1 MALETGT
8 YISDLVATNPT
19 STDAKSQGDDHLRLV
34 KSTVKTTFPNITGA
48 VTPTQVE
55 LNYVV
60 GVTSAIQTQINTK
73 GAIAG
78 QTWTGTHIF
87 PTQTAMDA
95 STKAA
100 TTAYADAAT
109 AAEAALRTSADNT
122 LQTNI
127 NAKANLASP
136 ALTGTPTSPTAT
148 PGTSTTQIAST
159 AFVAAQAFNAALPS
173 QLGNSG
179 KYVTTDGTSASWATI
194 AFPPAG
200 AQGFVTQFT
209 GGNTPPTMQS
219 SGFGLI

>member
-19 STDAKSQGDDHLRLV
+19 STDPKSAGDDHLRLV

-55 LNYVV
+55 LNYVG
-60 GVTSAIQTQINTK
+60 GVTSAIQTQLNSK

-78 QTWTGTHIF
+78 QAWTGTHTF
-87 PTQTAMDA
+87 PTQTAGDA

-122 LQTNI
+122 LQSNI
-127 NAKANLASP
+127 NAKADLASP
-136 ALTGTPTSPTAT
+136 ALTGIPTAPT
-148 PGTSTTQIAST
+148 AAAGTNSTQLATT
-159 AFVAAQAFNAALPS
+159 AFATQLAFSAALPAQPGGTQPYALVS
-173 QLGNSG
+173 LGG
-179 KYVTTDGTSASWATI
+179 AASWSSGLTPD
-194 AFPPAG
+194 FLLM
-200 AQGFVTQFT
+200 AQGV
-209 GGNTPPTMQS
+209 
-219 SGFGLI
+219 I